1 MKIYLDNTTEIEFDF
16 DHNKVAEA
24 VCREVLEQEKC
35 PFDCEINITITD
47 NADIREI
54 NKQTRDIDKETDVL
68 SFPGLFFDAP
78 GVFDEDMKDEADCI
92 DPENGLIILGDI
104 VLSADKIFAQAQE
117 YGHSVKREY
126 AFLIAHSMLHL
137 CGYDHMEEDEAVVME
152 EKQRTVLDR
161 LNITRGN

>member
-1 MKIYLDNTTEIEFDF
+1 MKIYLDNTTETEFDF

-24 VCREVLEQEKC
+24 VCREVLEQEKW
-35 PFDCEINITITD
+35 PFVCEINITITD

-78 GVFDEDMKDEADCI
+78 GVFDENMKDEANCI

-137 CGYDHMEEDEAVVME
+137 CGYDHMEDDEAAVME

>member
-1 MKIYLDNTTEIEFDF
+1 MKIYLDNTTDTEFDF
-16 DHNKVAEA
+16 DHNKVAED
-24 VCREVLEQEKC
+24 VCKGVLEQEKC
-35 PFDCEINITITD
+35 PFECEINITITD
-47 NADIREI
+47 NAAIKEI

-68 SFPGLFFDAP
+68 SFPGLFFDKP
-78 GVFDEDMKDEADCI
+78 GEFDENTRDEADCV

-104 VLSADKIFAQAQE
+104 VLSADKIFEQASE

-137 CGYDHMEEDEAVVME
+137 CGYDHIKEDEAAVME
-152 EKQRTVLDR
+152 EKQRAVLDR

>member
-1 MKIYLDNTTEIEFDF
+1 MKIYLDNTTETEFDF

-92 DPENGLIILGDI
+92 DPENGLTILGDI

-137 CGYDHMEEDEAVVME
+137 CGYDHMEEDEAAVME